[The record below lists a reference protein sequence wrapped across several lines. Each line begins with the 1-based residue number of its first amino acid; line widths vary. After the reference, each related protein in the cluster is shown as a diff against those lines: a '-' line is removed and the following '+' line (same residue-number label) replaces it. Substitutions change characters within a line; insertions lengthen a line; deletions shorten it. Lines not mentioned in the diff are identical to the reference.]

1 MWGDIP
7 MYAVV
12 RNPSDERLTFSISAP
27 GNQVLAI
34 LEINRNC
41 IFRNPVSPAA
51 EHLLHPSLCSEQDV
65 GAPTAPGA
73 QRARAK
79 GDAGGRVRAVCCP
92 HLITQQS
99 HARRCSMDA
108 SLHSAGLVSLDRD
121 QSLFNY
127 LGNLQT

>member
-1 MWGDIP
+1 

-41 IFRNPVSPAA
+41 IFGNPVFPAA
-51 EHLLHPSLCSEQDV
+51 GHLLHPSLCRLQ
-65 GAPTAPGA
+65 AAAAQTPRGA
-73 QRARAK
+73 QRARAT

-92 HLITQQS
+92 TLLRNKVTHGVAQW
-99 HARRCSMDA
+99 M
-108 SLHSAGLVSLDRD
+108 
-121 QSLFNY
+121 
-127 LGNLQT
+127 